1 MDSTLKRF
9 ISFITVLILCFSLS
23 LTAEA
28 AGTGT
33 AENNT
38 QKTAKK
44 ASAEKKQV
52 TAKQVSQA
60 DNTKVKKAPE
70 QAEAALPDDDSYLK
84 DRALLDK
91 LQRDTFRY
99 MWEHTYKESGLAYVL
114 RL

>member
-9 ISFITVLILCFSLS
+9 ISFIPVLILCFSLS

-70 QAEAALPDDDSYLK
+70 QAEAALPDNSYLK
-84 DRALLDK
+84 DRELLD
-91 LQRDTFRY
+91 
-99 MWEHTYKESGLAYVL
+99 MGLDFGMKVDSFDKKYQEWKRKQHHEA
-114 RL
+114 